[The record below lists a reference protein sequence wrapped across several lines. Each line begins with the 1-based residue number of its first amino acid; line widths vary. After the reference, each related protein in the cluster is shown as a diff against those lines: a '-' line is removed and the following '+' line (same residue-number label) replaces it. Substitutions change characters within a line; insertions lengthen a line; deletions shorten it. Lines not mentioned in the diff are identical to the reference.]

1 MSSAADQGKL
11 TIVVRPNSMDD
22 VLTRYALVALS
33 TAAGHSTAA
42 HWDSFVTRRQAGQQ
56 SLAGLLQV
64 WPCGLCDVLGNAPS
78 QAQLVVGGVD
88 NGCHLLLGQVALH
101 YLHAM
106 WQCWGSGDS
115 RADTLSAA

>member
-1 MSSAADQGKL
+1 
-11 TIVVRPNSMDD
+11 MDD

-56 SLAGLLQV
+56 SLAGLPQV
-64 WPCGLCDVLGNAPS
+64 WPCCLGDVFGNAPS

-115 RADTLSAA
+115 RADTL

>member
-1 MSSAADQGKL
+1 MGSAADQGKL
-11 TIVVRPNSMDD
+11 TVVVRPNSMDD
-22 VLTRYALVALS
+22 VLTRYALVALA

-42 HWDSFVTRRQAGQQ
+42 HWNSFLTRRQAGQQ

-64 WPCGLCDVLGNAPS
+64 WPCSLCNVLGNPPS

-88 NGCHLLLGQVALH
+88 NGCYLLLGQVALH

-106 WQCWGSGDS
+106 WQC
-115 RADTLSAA
+115 